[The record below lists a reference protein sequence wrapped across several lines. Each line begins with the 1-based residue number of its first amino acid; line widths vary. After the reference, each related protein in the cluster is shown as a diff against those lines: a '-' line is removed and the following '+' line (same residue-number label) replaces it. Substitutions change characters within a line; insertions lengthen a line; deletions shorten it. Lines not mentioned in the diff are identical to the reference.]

1 MSAATPM
8 NETLW
13 VVPKWIHDA
22 VCALSRP
29 RRYIVASWYVKPADR
44 VWREDRIKITYRV
57 GGTLQ

>member
-1 MSAATPM
+1 M

-13 VVPKWIHDA
+13 AVPKWIHDA
-22 VCALSRP
+22 VSALSRP
-29 RRYIVASWYVKPADR
+29 SQYIVASWYVRPEDR